1 MPELKRILHQ
11 LFLGDMLF
19 RLLPIRKDRFLF
31 TSFYG
36 LHYSDGPRAISE
48 RLHEAYPEAE
58 IYWAF
63 TDDAAHELPSYV
75 RPLSMDSVVY
85 YRVKATAGAIISNV
99 FIQGAYLSGSRR
111 RDWLTRLHLR
121 LENRRKQ
128 ISVTTWHGTPYK
140 KMGKDQVGAAPQSF
154 VCNQPCYYLVGNRFE
169 EERMMHLTDGQLT
182 PLHFGSPRVAN
193 AVHPNPARVAEIR
206 ARLGLL
212 PEERVI
218 LYAPTFRSGPNG
230 PEPERSGLS
239 QLAAFSVSEADKALR
254 AHLGWKQSWKLFCRF
269 HNYVERAV
277 DWSSIDP
284 AVRNGNELE
293 DIADYYLVADIVVT
307 DYSSVMFDAMQAGI
321 PVLLLCPDLS
331 TYLNQERGLYF
342 RPEELPFPTINGWEA
357 LGNGLARLNSPAY
370 REAVAAFMDSLGCY
384 KSDGVL
390 DRIAAFLMHVEDE
403 RRDSLP

>member
-1 MPELKRILHQ
+1 M
-11 LFLGDMLF
+11 
-19 RLLPIRKDRFLF
+19 
-31 TSFYG
+31 
-36 LHYSDGPRAISE
+36 
-48 RLHEAYPEAE
+48 
-58 IYWAF
+58 
-63 TDDAAHELPSYV
+63 
-75 RPLSMDSVVY
+75 
-85 YRVKATAGAIISNV
+85 
-99 FIQGAYLSGSRR
+99 
-111 RDWLTRLHLR
+111 
-121 LENRRKQ
+121 
-128 ISVTTWHGTPYK
+128 
-140 KMGKDQVGAAPQSF
+140 
-154 VCNQPCYYLVGNRFE
+154 
-169 EERMMHLTDGQLT
+169 
-182 PLHFGSPRVAN
+182 
-193 AVHPNPARVAEIR
+193 
-206 ARLGLL
+206 
-212 PEERVI
+212 
-218 LYAPTFRSGPNG
+218 
-230 PEPERSGLS
+230 
-239 QLAAFSVSEADKALR
+239 
-254 AHLGWKQSWKLFCRF
+254 
-269 HNYVERAV
+269 